1 MMMKEYE
8 NKLYKEGID
17 LIAGIDEVGRGPLVG
32 SVVAC
37 AVILPKDFYDER
49 IKDSK
54 KLSEKKRNE
63 LYELIKEK
71 AISIGIGMCDNKEID
86 KINILEASK
95 KAMLKAIDNLDVK
108 PKHLLIDALKLDTNI
123 NQTPIV
129 KGDQKSIS
137 IASASIVAKVIRD
150 EMMYKLDKKYPMYG
164 FATNKGYPTKKHIEA
179 IKKYGIINE
188 HRKTFKPICL
198 YYKDKL
204 DKNKIGV

>member
-1 MMMKEYE
+1 MIMKEFE

-54 KLSEKKRNE
+54 KISEKKRNE

-95 KAMLKAIDNLDVK
+95 KAMLKAINNLDVK
-108 PKHLLIDALKLDTNI
+108 PKHLLIDALTLDTNI
-123 NQTPIV
+123 NQTSII

-150 EMMYKLDKKYPMYG
+150 EMMYKLDEKYPMYG

-179 IKKYGIINE
+179 INKYGIITE
-188 HRKTFKPICL
+188 HRKTFKPICF
-198 YYKDKL
+198 YKEKL